1 MSELSFRLSREGD
14 IPALQR
20 LWSEVFGDG
29 EELTG
34 EFFRLLWRPEYCR
47 VAEDGGKIAAMGF
60 CVPGA
65 TARGARC
72 SYIYAMATSEP
83 YRGLGAAQKIGL
95 GLIRDAF
102 DMGSDL
108 VATLPAEDSL
118 CRWYESRLGM
128 APLFRKGGEGV
139 EFPKSWHE
147 FAAVCGAHE
156 ENTPDMLW
164 AVPRPGFDPSG
175 LAGLGWECT
184 FD

>member
-60 CVPGA
+60 CIPGA

-72 SYIYAMATSEP
+72 SYIYAMATAER

-95 GLIRDAF
+95 GLIADAF
-102 DMGSDL
+102 ASGADL

-118 CRWYESRLGM
+118 CRWYESRTALSQGRRGRRVPGKLARICRRLRRARGGHARHDLGRS
-128 APLFRKGGEGV
+128 P
-139 EFPKSWHE
+139 
-147 FAAVCGAHE
+147 
-156 ENTPDMLW
+156 
-164 AVPRPGFDPSG
+164 PRF
-175 LAGLGWECT
+175 
-184 FD
+184 